1 MNDHRIVPGHAHL
14 PASAAPR
21 WVRMSG
27 NAALPASLLGAAIMG
42 LVFALGPGPQIIISA
57 AGDGAAAVPEPSPG
71 DGVSRSVVARLAAPV
86 KFIRVSIAT
95 IAKPEREP
103 EETATTVP
111 QAVERPQPA
120 SASAP
125 GPVPRPFPVPQPV
138 PAPLPAAMA
147 PATVAKGGPP
157 ASRAWAF
164 ASPLPELTLTS
175 RFGYRVNP
183 LTGAPNELHTG
194 QDFGASCGTAV
205 AATAEGT
212 VSFAGWDGGGGGNR
226 LVIDHGAGIQTT
238 YNHLS
243 AITVKEGQ
251 RIERGEV
258 AARVGTTGSSTGCH
272 LHFEVL
278 LRGVPVDP
286 APWL

>member
-1 MNDHRIVPGHAHL
+1 MNDHRIVPGSAPL

-21 WVRMSG
+21 WGCMSG

-42 LVFALGPGPQIIISA
+42 LVFALGPGPQIIVSA
-57 AGDGAAAVPEPSPG
+57 AGEGAAAVPEPSPG
-71 DGVSRSVVARLAAPV
+71 DLSRSVVARLAAPV
-86 KFIRVSIAT
+86 KFTRVSIDT
-95 IAKPEREP
+95 IAKPEPGP

-120 SASAP
+120 PASTP
-125 GPVPRPFPVPQPV
+125 VPVPRPVPVPQPV

-157 ASRAWAF
+157 ASHAWAF
-164 ASPLPELTLTS
+164 ASPLPELFLTS
-175 RFGYRVNP
+175 PFGYRVNP

-194 QDFGASCGTAV
+194 QDFGASCGSPV
-205 AATAEGT
+205 SGTAEGT

-243 AITVKEGQ
+243 VITVKEGQ

-258 AARVGTTGSSTGCH
+258 AARVGATGSSTGCH